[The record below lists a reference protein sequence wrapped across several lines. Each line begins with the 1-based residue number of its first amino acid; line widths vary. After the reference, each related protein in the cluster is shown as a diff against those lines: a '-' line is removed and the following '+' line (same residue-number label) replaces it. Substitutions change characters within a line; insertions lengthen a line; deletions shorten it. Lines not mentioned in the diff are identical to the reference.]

1 MARRRK
7 QNNAYEV
14 SLSDGRTITA
24 YGPRYSTIQ
33 NGAKAFG
40 INAVAVQRVYKSGKR
55 GSRKGV

>member
-14 SLSDGRTITA
+14 SLSDGRTIMA

-40 INAVAVQRVYKSGKR
+40 IDAVAVQRVFKDGKR
-55 GSRKGV
+55 GKRKGV